1 MTSPTAPQS
10 ASGARERS
18 PRRTMVGVVVSTKM
32 DKTITVQVER
42 MYKHPKYGKYIRERK
57 RYHAH
62 APEGGVSNG
71 DVVEVMSTRPISK
84 TKRWRLVKV
93 VTKSVERGA
102 EVSDIGRMAA
112 GEKTSAEKAPGE
124 KPASSTAKGS
134 KAPKG
139 SAERAGGD
147 A

>member
-1 MTSPTAPQS
+1 
-10 ASGARERS
+10 
-18 PRRTMVGVVVSTKM
+18 MVGVVVSTKM

-84 TKRWRLVKV
+84 TKRWRLVRV

-112 GEKTSAEKAPGE
+112 GEKGSADKGSAEKA
-124 KPASSTAKGS
+124 
-134 KAPKG
+134 

>member
-10 ASGARERS
+10 AAERS

-62 APEGGVSNG
+62 APEGGVSTG

-84 TKRWRLVKV
+84 TKRWRLVRV

-102 EVSDIGRMAA
+102 EVSEIGRMAA
-112 GEKTSAEKAPGE
+112 GEKGPAE
-124 KPASSTAKGS
+124 
-134 KAPKG
+134 KG